1 MNLKINFNY
10 IIIAVLVAIIL
21 LQRQCSSSPKEQEPV
36 VVTKVDTLWR
46 EVHDTVTKDVPVY
59 VSIPTKPGP
68 EYIPS
73 DNCDSLRQQYLV
85 LRDRYLVKNVYV
97 DTIKLDTFGIV
108 QVIDTVQFNKLKKR
122 TRIDDY
128 KIPVIIKETTIT
140 KPADPV
146 RQLYIG
152 GNLFGNRNSMQVI
165 TPGLL
170 YKNKKDQIYQLNVGL
185 NFDGQITFGLGAY
198 WKIKL
203 KK

>member
-1 MNLKINFNY
+1 MKSKINFNY
-10 IIIAVLVAIIL
+10 IIIAVLIAIIF
-21 LQRQCSSSPKEQEPV
+21 LQRQCSPSPKEQEPTI
-36 VVTKVDTLWR
+36 VTKVDTLWE

-128 KIPVIIKETTIT
+128 KIPTIIKETTIT

-146 RQLYIG
+146 RQLYVG
-152 GNLFGNRNSMQVI
+152 GNLFGNTNSLQLL

-185 NFDGQITFGLGAY
+185 NFDGSLTFGLGAY